1 MRTSSGRKEAAVHE
15 IKNMKLRRIIAI
27 CLVVLGGVLIYFATE
42 TIGGVALIAI
52 GVLTE
57 IVGIYL
63 EKRR

>member
-1 MRTSSGRKEAAVHE
+1 
-15 IKNMKLRRIIAI
+15 MKLRRIIAI

-42 TIGGVALIAI
+42 TIGGAVLIAI
-52 GVLTE
+52 GVLIE

>member
-1 MRTSSGRKEAAVHE
+1 
-15 IKNMKLRRIIAI
+15 MKLRRIIAI
-27 CLVVLGGVLIYFATE
+27 CLVVLGGILIYFATE
-42 TIGGVALIAI
+42 TIGGAVLIAI